1 MLIDATLVFLSL
13 TNPSG
18 KDYWIKHKTRQ
29 LYLTLCLQRSTSA
42 IVEMTPWL
50 MAIFCL
56 VTAGCSNV
64 TDQQTSETH
73 HDQQVA
79 ILKQIRKVNED
90 GSYTYGYEAGDGS
103 FKVRLNSLHRLMRKV
118 CNGRSTFLN
127 TREIYRCNVTRFII
141 RVIF

>member
-1 MLIDATLVFLSL
+1 M
-13 TNPSG
+13 
-18 KDYWIKHKTRQ
+18 RQ
-29 LYLTLCLQRSTSA
+29 LYLTIRSQRSLSA
-42 IVEMTPWL
+42 AVEMTPWL

-118 CNGRSTFLN
+118 M
-127 TREIYRCNVTRFII
+127 
-141 RVIF
+141 